1 MLGEIGTRLG
11 QANINIDY
19 AYATTTKGSRK
30 SDVVLKVADVAAA
43 TKALRG
49 L

>member
-1 MLGEIGTRLG
+1 VLGEMGTRLG

-19 AYATTTKGSRK
+19 AFATTTKGSRR
-30 SDVVLKVADVAAA
+30 SDVVLKVADVVAA